1 MRHMVSDAVS
11 SAIGGGLASLP
22 ALPVS
27 HRGNET
33 RAKIEI
39 FDAEDSQRPHNQA
52 CQNAGCTVEVSI
64 TRKLQIMLSNKIRST
79 PVTFWFTCALFE
91 I

>member
-11 SAIGGGLASLP
+11 SVIGGGLASLP
-22 ALPVS
+22 ALPVG

-39 FDAEDSQRPHNQA
+39 FDAEDSQRPRNQA
-52 CQNAGCTVEVSI
+52 CQNAGCTIEVSI
-64 TRKLQIMLSNKIRST
+64 TCKLQIMLSKKIRST
-79 PVTFWFTCALFE
+79 PVIFWFTCALFE